1 MMAKLRIQYVDPK
14 QLSDPNIREVIIDS
28 VKIGTPRAESQAMR
42 ARVPAVFWSFV
53 NTWRDVFVN
62 GLADHEIKELCRVY
76 VSQSV
81 NCEYCGNQRSSH
93 AKNVGTIEQDYI
105 ELLNFEKS
113 DRYQDKTKAALAL
126 AEAVTWDLQTDD
138 AFWQRMYKHYSEEEI
153 IEIGYFIGVT
163 MGQQRF
169 NRTLNFHD
177 HLGETGF
184 EDLIDNSATVQRQND
199 WKVS

>member
-1 MMAKLRIQYVDPK
+1 MAKLRIQYIDPEQVTDQK
-14 QLSDPNIREVIIDS
+14 MRNKIIDS
-28 VKIGTPRAESQAMR
+28 VRIGTPRAESQAMR

-62 GLADHEIKELCRVY
+62 GIADHDIKELCRVY

-81 NCEYCGNQRSSH
+81 HCEYCGNQRSSH
-93 AKNVGTIEQDYI
+93 ASNTGTIEQDYI

-113 DRYQDKTKAALAL
+113 DRYPEKTKAALAL
-126 AEAVTWDLQTDD
+126 AEAITWDLQTDD
-138 AFWQRMYKHYSEEEI
+138 AFWDRLYKHFSEEEI

-177 HLGETGF
+177 HLGKTGF
-184 EDLIDNSATVQRQND
+184 ESENQKSATA
-199 WKVS
+199 

>member
-1 MMAKLRIQYVDPK
+1 MAKLRIQYVDPK
-14 QLSDPNIREVIIDS
+14 QITDSKMRDEIIES
-28 VKIGTPRAESQAMR
+28 VRIGTPRAESQAMR

-62 GLADHEIKELCRVY
+62 GIAHHDIKELCRVY

-81 NCEYCGNQRSSH
+81 HCEYCGNQRSSH

-113 DRYQDKTKAALAL
+113 DRYPEKTKAALAL
-126 AEAVTWDLQTDD
+126 AEAITWDLQTDD
-138 AFWQRMYKHYSEEEI
+138 EFWARLYKHYSEEEI

-169 NRTLNFHD
+169 NRILNFHD

-184 EDLIDNSATVQRQND
+184 EDMIEKSAAV
-199 WKVS
+199 